1 MSLTV
6 RILEFRL
13 PKPKANLIG
22 RVEFRGK
29 LHWQFMLNKYF
40 SSIHLSTSLF
50 SFGVVLTQI
59 SFEKLNEC
67 CYDSI
72 RQRIWMPIIIISMG
86 GHFIASPILSEH
98 RRKLFLKLLWN
109 EWINKLDLR
118 LIVPTNEREL
128 FAKSDLA
135 PVKLY
140 GRVCSLFVSFIFL
153 SLSFEYNET
162 NKGCWVFKQ
171 ERRSKCDEHEHC
183 TISKWKKNRCTT
195 CFKRKIHRSTLDWCS
210 LN

>member
-118 LIVPTNEREL
+118 LNVPTNERIVRKKWPCTSQTVWACL
-128 FAKSDLA
+128 FII
-135 PVKLY
+135 
-140 GRVCSLFVSFIFL
+140 CFL
-153 SLSFEYNET
+153 HFPLVVIWVQRNKQGVLS
-162 NKGCWVFKQ
+162 
-171 ERRSKCDEHEHC
+171 
-183 TISKWKKNRCTT
+183 I
-195 CFKRKIHRSTLDWCS
+195 
-210 LN
+210 